1 MHRLEHQV
9 EERARL
15 RLLDQRERLLEAAG
29 ALFTLETQLHE
40 ALVDLALVLDEGDL
54 QFLAVQAAAQ
64 RFERIARDLIRRVRA
79 RGIADAGQRMSKQ
92 QVGVIDEDRTL
103 DIRKLLDRGFAP
115 ALRFS
120 GIVKAQSDT
129 GQQEQ
134 RERGLA

>member
-29 ALFTLETQLHE
+29 ALFTLEAQLHE

-54 QFLAVQAAAQ
+54 QFLAVQSATE
-64 RFERIARDLIRRVRA
+64 RFERIARDLVRRVRA
-79 RGIADAGQRMSKQ
+79 RGIADAGQGMAKQ
-92 QVGVIDEDRTL
+92 QVRVVDEDRTL
-103 DIRKLLDRGFAP
+103 DIRELLDRGFAP
-115 ALRFS
+115 APSFS
-120 GIVKAQSDT
+120 GIVKAQCDT